1 MAVLALRGN
10 WSLTL
15 ANVAKEADIAKKGST
30 SKPAQ
35 STKVSQRN
43 HGPGVPPP
51 ARRSEREKR

>member
-43 HGPGVPPP
+43 HGP
-51 ARRSEREKR
+51 